1 MSNAFFRDPVLRLL
15 PDEIPLG
22 FLRLDPEE
30 QAWRGRAWLILF
42 GAGYEPVHAWWFV
55 MSGNESPESA
65 EFIAFMKATIARIED
80 VAGDGEY
87 AKMLQGRLTYEAGKA
102 MVAGAVH

>member
-1 MSNAFFRDPVLRLL
+1 MNAFFGDPVLRLL
-15 PDEIPLG
+15 PNEVPVD
-22 FLRLDPEE
+22 FLRLDLAE

-55 MSGNESPESA
+55 MTGDESPESA
-65 EFIAFMKATIARIED
+65 AWIAFLKATIAQIED

-102 MVAGAVH
+102 MVGGAVQ